1 MLQERHLIQV
11 FRDHARDWPDQPA
24 LRAKVAGQWRD
35 TTWAQ
40 LGRIL
45 DRVAQGLIGLGLRPG
60 EKVGLCARNMPEWTQ
75 ADLGILAARGVTVPM
90 YPTSTLEQARFI
102 IRDAGIRIL
111 VAGERAELELG
122 LSLLAAGEIVHLV
135 VLDPEVELKG
145 CGPVVALH
153 ALPVPSSH
161 ALPVPSSQT
170 LPVPSSQT
178 LPVPSSQTL
187 PVPSS
192 QALPVP
198 SSHALPVPPSQALQV
213 LSFQALQALGE
224 QEGLA
229 RELALRTQ
237 GFSLDDL
244 LTLVYT
250 SGTTGEPKGVML
262 DHANFCAAMRLNQA
276 RLRVGRGD
284 VSLCMLPLSHIFE
297 RAWTFFFLHQGGL
310 NVYIRDPQ
318 TLIQAIGE
326 VKPTHMCAVPRV
338 YEKAYAGIQG
348 RMEKAPRPLR
358 KLFGWAMAVGTEAAL
373 LRSAGQ
379 RPGPWLALRQ
389 RLADRLVF
397 RKLRALFGGR
407 CRYFPVAG
415 ASLADDVNLFF
426 QAIGLNLKYGYGLS
440 ETCATVS
447 CYEDGELPL
456 GTIGRP
462 LAGLEVKLGEDHE
475 ILVKG
480 PTIMR
485 GYFNRPEDTARTMTA
500 DGFLRTG
507 DAGNLD
513 ARGNLIFTERI
524 KELMK
529 TSNGQYV
536 APQKVEGALGKDAFI
551 EQIAIIA
558 DSRNFVSALIV
569 PSFAGLEEHA
579 RTMGLKYRTMA
590 ELISH
595 SKVVEFFEK
604 RIQELQKE
612 LAKHEQVKKFTL
624 LARPFSMELGELTPT
639 LKLRRKRIEA
649 AFKGEIE
656 AMYQKATS

>member
-1 MLQERHLIQV
+1 MIHV
-11 FRDHARDWPDQPA
+11 FRDHARQWPDKPA
-24 LRAKVAGQWRD
+24 LRAKVDGQWRD
-35 TTWAQ
+35 TTWGQ
-40 LGRIL
+40 LGL
-45 DRVAQGLIGLGLRPG
+45 SMDRVAQGLIALGHQSG
-60 EKVGLCARNMPEWTQ
+60 ERVGLCSRNMPEWTQ
-75 ADLGILAARGVTVPM
+75 ADLGILAARGVTVAM

-111 VAGERAELELG
+111 VVGEQPELDLG
-122 LSLLAAGEIVHLV
+122 LRLLAAGEIAHII
-135 VLDPEVELKG
+135 VLDPGVDLQG
-145 CGPVVALH
+145 CA
-153 ALPVPSSH
+153 
-161 ALPVPSSQT
+161 
-170 LPVPSSQT
+170 
-178 LPVPSSQTL
+178 
-187 PVPSS
+187 
-192 QALPVP
+192 QA
-198 SSHALPVPPSQALQV
+198 
-213 LSFQALQALGE
+213 LSFQALQAPSFQALQAPSCQALQAPSFQALQAPSCQALGE
-224 QEGLA
+224 ATAHAEELERRA
-229 RELALRTQ
+229 RA
-237 GFSLDDL
+237 FSLDDL

-262 DHANFCAAMRLNQA
+262 DHANFCAAMRLNDA
-276 RLRVGRGD
+276 RLKVGQGD

-297 RAWTFFFLHQGGL
+297 RAWTFFFLYQGGL

-318 TLIQAIGE
+318 TVIQVIGE

-338 YEKAYAGIQG
+338 YEKAYAGIQA
-348 RMEKAPRPLR
+348 RMDKAPRLLR
-358 KLFGWAMAVGTEAAL
+358 GLFHWAMTVGQEAVR
-373 LRSAGQ
+373 LRIQG
-379 RPGPWLALRQ
+379 RGPGPWLRLKRQ
-389 RLADRLVF
+389 VADRLVF

-415 ASLADDVNLFF
+415 ASLADDVNSFF

-447 CYEDGELPL
+447 CYLDGELPM

-462 LAGLEVKLGEDHE
+462 LEGLEIKLGEDNE

-485 GYFNRPEDTARTMTA
+485 GYFNRPEETAKAMTA

-513 ARGNLIFTERI
+513 AQGNLIFTERI

-551 EQIAIIA
+551 DQIAIIA

-569 PSFAGLEEHA
+569 PSFPGLEEHA
-579 RTMGLKYRTMA
+579 RAMGLKYRTLA
-590 ELISH
+590 ELIAH
-595 SKVVEFFEK
+595 SKVVEFFDK

-624 LARPFSMELGELTPT
+624 LTRPFSMELGEITPT

-656 AMYQKATS
+656 AMYKKMTS